1 VAAFAVLV
9 AAGQVRGAD
18 APAPAAPLAPA
29 PATAPAGDLPDLAVQ
44 VEALLAEA
52 RRAVADARYADA
64 RESYRQVLLRR
75 PDHAAA
81 RVELA
86 QVEDVLAGHAA
97 PVGRDTAVGQLRLE
111 ALRADART
119 AVDQAELM
127 VQAGRFDA
135 ASGVL
140 AASRAKLLPYAAEP
154 AIAADLARLDQL
166 AANAHEQGHAAATA
180 HAEATRRSGL
190 GGAQDAQEAHQ
201 QSMRD
206 SFHEQLA
213 RVEALESH
221 AHYDL
226 ALATCRHLL
235 REYPGQ
241 DEVQTLFNRLLGEVH
256 EQRRLSTEQRDI
268 ELHQEVLERM
278 ERELIPSGFDGEP
291 IFATDWDARHGGQ
304 SNELAPPSRL
314 PEWHEQLLEKLNQR
328 VSIDFDAQS
337 AVDVFAALQKQANV
351 NVVVDPS
358 VFAGGD
364 HPISLK
370 ARDMTLENV
379 LTWACRLIGQTWHV
393 TNGAIYVGGTD
404 ETRGELAL
412 YDISNLVFQPQ
423 DQLGMGIGLP
433 TGNPGTGSGGGGGRG
448 GGGGGG
454 AADLF
459 KTAMGA
465 METPAIAPEDVK
477 DLIIK
482 AVSPATWTND
492 KYSIEVR
499 GHDLFVNAPPSVH
512 LLIQQFIRSQ
522 ANVRH
527 ILVRVDVRW
536 IELDDSFLEEI
547 GVDWTTK
554 GGILANPDGTT
565 DGYHRTTNQFDHS
578 GSLTNVLPA
587 TGFAPAPPTLGTGLS
602 LSSTFLKGTQLA
614 NIIKAVERN
623 ARGTIL
629 QAPSVTTMN
638 GVRASCFFGHQ
649 IGYIGSYDVGAGN
662 QGVSAGLTPRVT
674 VLNIGA
680 NLSVKPFVSSDGKY
694 VTLDL
699 YPAIASADFFEENVI
714 TTRTFA
720 TGAPDPITG
729 QQTTQNV
736 RSNNPIELPN
746 VLLTTVATTVTI
758 PDRGTLLIGGFG
770 NHLEQTTS
778 TKIPFL
784 GHIPFL
790 GRLFGARGRYSV
802 RAQIYLLTTVTVIN
816 YDELEANL

>member
-1 VAAFAVLV
+1 
-9 AAGQVRGAD
+9 
-18 APAPAAPLAPA
+18 
-29 PATAPAGDLPDLAVQ
+29 
-44 VEALLAEA
+44 
-52 RRAVADARYADA
+52 
-64 RESYRQVLLRR
+64 
-75 PDHAAA
+75 
-81 RVELA
+81 
-86 QVEDVLAGHAA
+86 
-97 PVGRDTAVGQLRLE
+97 TAVGQLRLD

-127 VQAGRFDA
+127 VQAGRFESA
-135 ASGVL
+135 AGVL

-154 AIAADLARLDQL
+154 AIAADLARLDLL
-166 AANAHEQGHAAATA
+166 AVNAHEQARAASTA
-180 HAEATRRSGL
+180 KADTNRRSGL
-190 GGAQDAQEAHQ
+190 AGAQDAQEGHQ
-201 QSMRD
+201 QGLRD

-241 DEVQTLFNRLLGEVH
+241 DEVQTLFNRLISEVH
-256 EQRRLSTEQRDI
+256 DQRRLSTEQRDA

-304 SNELAPPSRL
+304 SNELAPPARL

-328 VSIDFDAQS
+328 VSIDFEAQN

-351 NVVVDPS
+351 NVIVDPS

-379 LTWACRLIGQTWHV
+379 LTWACRLIGQTWHI
-393 TNGAIYVGGTD
+393 TNGAIYIGGTD

-423 DQLGMGIGLP
+423 DQIGMGVGLP
-433 TGNPGTGSGGGGGRG
+433 TGNPSTGGGGGGRGG

-459 KTAMGA
+459 KTAMGG
-465 METPAIAPEDVK
+465 MDTPAIAPEDVK
-477 DLIIK
+477 DLIVK

-527 ILVRVDVRW
+527 VLVRVDVRW

-554 GGILANPDGTT
+554 GGILNGPDGTT
-565 DGYHRTTNQFDHS
+565 NGYHRTTDSFDHA
-578 GSLTNVLPA
+578 GSLTNVMPA
-587 TGFAPAPPTLGTGLS
+587 TAFAPAPPTLGTGLS
-602 LSSTFLKGTQLA
+602 LSSTFLKSTQLA
-614 NIIKAVERN
+614 NILRAVERN
-623 ARGTIL
+623 QRGTIL

-638 GVRASCFFGHQ
+638 GVRGSCFFGHQ
-649 IGYIGSYDVGAGN
+649 IGYIGGYDVGAGN
-662 QGVSAGLTPRVT
+662 QGVTAGLAPQINVI
-674 VLNIGA
+674 NIGA
-680 NLSVKPFVSSDGKY
+680 NLSVKPFVSSDGKF

-699 YPAIASADFFEENVI
+699 YPAIASVDFFLENVV
-714 TTRTFA
+714 TTRAFA

-729 QQTTQNV
+729 QQNTQTV
-736 RSNNPIELPN
+736 RSDNPIELPN

-758 PDRGTLLIGGFG
+758 PDRGTLLVGGFG
-770 NHLEQTTS
+770 NHLEQATS

-802 RAQIYLLTTVTVIN
+802 RFQLYLLTTVTVIN